1 MAKTIDQKI
10 AEMKQ
15 KMKEL
20 RLQKK
25 LAAKTKVAKPQKPE
39 LGKESPG
46 ISEIL
51 NQIETAASENKVK
64 VAEIIKLVSRLKRTG
79 LKIEDRARRS
89 KVTE

>member
-10 AEMKQ
+10 AEMKE

-25 LAAKTKVAKPQKPE
+25 LAAKAKVEKIQKPE
-39 LGKESPG
+39 LGKDSPG
-46 ISEIL
+46 IAEIL
-51 NQIETAASENKVK
+51 NQIDTAATANKVK

-79 LKIEDRARRS
+79 LKIQDRARRS
-89 KVTE
+89 TKAA